1 MESKN
6 IEMGRRL
13 KESREKKGYKQN
25 RIAKLL
31 GIHNS
36 TLAKY
41 ESGER
46 EPDLNTITSLSE
58 MYEVPV
64 NYLISGEVEP
74 TDSPL
79 LNIDPE
85 RLKVFEALGKLN
97 DEQVAHIL
105 KTIEL
110 ITSNDQALQR
120 KYK

>member
-1 MESKN
+1 MEAKN

-46 EPDLNTITSLSE
+46 EPDLSTITSLSE
-58 MYEVPV
+58 MYEVTV
-64 NYLISGEVEP
+64 NYLISGEVESTELP
-74 TDSPL
+74 F
-79 LNIDPE
+79 NIDPD
-85 RLKVFEALGKLN
+85 RLKLVEALGKLN
-97 DEQVAHIL
+97 DEQVKHIL

-110 ITSNDQALQR
+110 ITSSDQALQR